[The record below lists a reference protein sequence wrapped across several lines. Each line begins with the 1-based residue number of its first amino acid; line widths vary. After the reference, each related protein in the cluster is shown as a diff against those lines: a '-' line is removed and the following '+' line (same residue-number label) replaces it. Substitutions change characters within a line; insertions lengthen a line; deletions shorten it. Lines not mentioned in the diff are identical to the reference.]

1 MNSEIN
7 TNLVVA
13 GTQVKVKVGCRI
25 IEAVVLE
32 TLEHGW
38 RVKSNASGKEFETT
52 RIIEVVNTVEA
63 VQAGMIE
70 AVESELVDESPMA
83 ETETAAEPA
92 PAKKRSLINAAAE
105 ILKESGEAM
114 NTRDMVKQAIERGL
128 WQPTACKTPE
138 QSLYGAIFREIKV
151 AEQPRFCK
159 SAKKGA
165 FEYAL

>member
-52 RIIEVVNTVEA
+52 RIIEVINTVEA
-63 VQAGMIE
+63 VQTGTIE
-70 AVESELVDESPMA
+70 AVESEQVDESPMA
-83 ETETAAEPA
+83 ETETAAA
-92 PAKKRSLINAAAE
+92 PAKRRSLIDAAAE